1 MKNLIIILWITVFF
15 CSCGENKSASSSESG
30 EDESVSMAGIFVYN
44 GDTLK
49 ITKDEESYSNE
60 IEFDIV
66 AQNEEQWITVFN
78 TADHFESMDDQV
90 KYQFQDSSEYSI
102 EDLVFS
108 YSYTNDNWTIED
120 LVSENNRDTSR
131 LINLSGLYVRVE

>member
-1 MKNLIIILWITVFF
+1 M
-15 CSCGENKSASSSESG
+15 S
-30 EDESVSMAGIFVYN
+30 GIFVYN

-49 ITKDEESYSNE
+49 ITKDEESYANE
-60 IEFDIV
+60 IEFYIV
-66 AQNEEQWITVFN
+66 AQNEEQWKTVFN
-78 TADHFESMDDQV
+78 TAGHLESLDDQV

-131 LINLSGLYVRVE
+131 LINLSGLYERVE

>member
-1 MKNLIIILWITVFF
+1 MKNLIIILCIIVLFY
-15 CSCGENKSASSSESG
+15 SCGQDRSTSSSEDETFSMSG
-30 EDESVSMAGIFVYN
+30 TFVYN